1 VLPGVL
7 ESPLDE
13 RIERLGPKLY
23 STERDEL
30 VKHPAERRLVEHNRL
45 QSAGCPNFIGSYSL
59 RCARATRFVNY

>member
-7 ESPLDE
+7 ESPLDAL
-13 RIERLGPKLY
+13 IERLGPKLY

-45 QSAGCPNFIGSYSL
+45 HSAG
-59 RCARATRFVNY
+59 